1 MKCAKAK
8 RLISDYIDGNLDTG
22 HVSSLEEHLDVCLD
36 CQKFLKDFRKI
47 AKDAKEL
54 NKLTPPNETWSKI
67 EARLNTE
74 TQPVHVLA
82 PGRRQWLNAPRL
94 RFVLS
99 AAFLLV
105 ILVGAGILGI
115 HSLKQGG
122 TLPGVDSKNIAF
134 AKLEE
139 AEHHYQLAIKALGEA
154 VSYQEKSFDPEVAE
168 VFRTNL
174 EIINTSITACKQAV
188 LSEPD
193 NVETRNYLLA
203 AYKDKADL
211 LTEMIEVKD
220 IYSHKRELET
230 TL

>member
-8 RLISDYIDGNLDTG
+8 RLISDYIDGSLDSR
-22 HVSSLEEHLDVCLD
+22 HVSSLEEHLDVCSE
-36 CQKFLKDFRKI
+36 CQKFLKDLRKI
-47 AKDAKEL
+47 TKDAKEL
-54 NKLTPPNETWSKI
+54 KKLSPPDETWSKI

-74 TQPVHVLA
+74 TQPVHVLV

-105 ILVGAGILGI
+105 VVVGAVILGI

-122 TLPGVDSKNIAF
+122 TLPGIDSKNIAF

-154 VSYQEKSFDPEVAE
+154 VSYQEKNFDPKVAE

-174 EIINTSITACKQAV
+174 EIINTSIAACRQAV